1 MPGWRLW
8 CRPILTVHYDRIRT
22 GDLMKKTGIIL
33 LTVLLLLSSI
43 PICANATDAA
53 TVSIASVSGNPGE
66 TVTVD
71 VTLQN
76 NPGMIAL
83 RLHVSYDN
91 TALQLLDVEDKG
103 LFGTKNAFFGKD
115 KSANP
120 YTVYWAD
127 SLATTNHTDNGTLC
141 TLTFMILDTAA
152 VGNSEITVSADT
164 GSSLNVDLESVSVH
178 TENGFVDI
186 QNVGNPSIQGAKL
199 FMENKQAALGETI
212 EMPIYLSGNPGIV
225 AVKISIAYDSRAL
238 TLKGVRNGTV
248 FTDTQAHFGND
259 LSLQPYTMYWED
271 ALARQNN
278 NSNGILAI
286 LEFEVL
292 QSAPSGDAEI
302 VLDYELSSTFD
313 VDLIEVPFQT
323 KSAKISIRS
332 GCPGDA
338 DEDGAV
344 TLQDVAVI
352 RRWLVG
358 GWDVTINETN
368 SEVNREGETDIKAAL
383 LIRRFLASG
392 WNVLLI

>member
-1 MPGWRLW
+1 
-8 CRPILTVHYDRIRT
+8 
-22 GDLMKKTGIIL
+22 MKKTGIIL

-43 PICANATDAA
+43 PICASATDAA
-53 TVSIASVSGNPGE
+53 TVSITSVSGNPGE

-83 RLHVSYDN
+83 RLYVLYDN
-91 TALQLLDVEDKG
+91 TALRLLDVEDKG
-103 LFGTKNAFFGKD
+103 LFGAKNAFLGKD

-127 SLATTNHTDNGTLC
+127 SLATTNHTDNGILC
-141 TLTFMILDTAA
+141 TFTFMILDTAA
-152 VGNSEITVSADT
+152 IGNSGIAVSADT

-186 QNVGNPSIQGAKL
+186 QNGGDPGIQGAKL

-212 EMPIYLSGNPGIV
+212 EMPVYLSGNPGIV

-238 TLKGVRNGTV
+238 TLKGVRNGTL
-248 FTDTQAHFGND
+248 FADTQAHFGND
-259 LSLQPYTMYWED
+259 LSLRPYTMYWED

-278 NSNGILAI
+278 NSNGVLAI

-292 QSAPSGDAEI
+292 QSAPAGDIEVI
-302 VLDYELSSTFD
+302 LDHEPSSTFD
-313 VDLIEVPFQT
+313 MDLNDVPFQT
-323 KSAKISIRS
+323 ESAKISIRS

-344 TLQDVAVI
+344 TLQDVVVI
-352 RRWLVG
+352 TRWLAD
-358 GWDVTINETN
+358 GWNVTINETN
-368 SEVNREGETDIKAAL
+368 SDVNRDGEINLKDAV
-383 LIRRFLASG
+383 LIRRFLAGG
-392 WNVLLI
+392 WNVILK